1 MIYKIC
7 SRELWNNA
15 IREGKFAGA
24 PIDLEDGF
32 IHFST
37 ARQVK
42 ETAAKHFAG
51 QDDLLLIEFDETKFG
66 DDLKW
71 EVSRG
76 GDLFPHLYAE
86 LTPDAADLVAPLP
99 LSKSGQ
105 HLFPPTLAE

>member
-7 SRELWNNA
+7 SRELWDNA
-15 IREGKFAGA
+15 VKEGRFAGA
-24 PIDLEDGF
+24 PIDLQDGF

-37 ARQVK
+37 AKQVK

-51 QDDLLLIEFDETKFG
+51 QDDLLLIEFDESEFG

-86 LTPDAADLVAPLP
+86 LPPDAAKLVNPLP
-99 LSKSGQ
+99 LSNSGE
-105 HLFPPTLAE
+105 HLFPPTVVE